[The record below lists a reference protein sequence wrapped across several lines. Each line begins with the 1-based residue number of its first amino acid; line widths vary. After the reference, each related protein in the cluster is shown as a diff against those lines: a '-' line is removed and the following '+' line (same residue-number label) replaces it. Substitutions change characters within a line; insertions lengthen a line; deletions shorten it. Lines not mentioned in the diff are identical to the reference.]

1 MSITTSSSPSE
12 PTEEIRAFH
21 CPVCGRLIEI
31 DPQSRLYVKLTGVLR
46 WGEDADTIA
55 AATGN
60 TPYRICRECFANW
73 GRENHLRGIEVPPLR
88 EGTKIR
94 PL

>member
-1 MSITTSSSPSE
+1 MSVIPSE
-12 PTEEIRAFH
+12 PNKEIRAFH

-31 DPQSRLYVKLTGVLR
+31 SAESRLYVKLTGVLT
-46 WGEDADTIA
+46 WGEDAGTIA
-55 AATGN
+55 AAN
-60 TPYRICRECFANW
+60 QSVPYRICKECFANW
-73 GRENHLRGIEVPPLR
+73 GRENNLRNIEIPPLR